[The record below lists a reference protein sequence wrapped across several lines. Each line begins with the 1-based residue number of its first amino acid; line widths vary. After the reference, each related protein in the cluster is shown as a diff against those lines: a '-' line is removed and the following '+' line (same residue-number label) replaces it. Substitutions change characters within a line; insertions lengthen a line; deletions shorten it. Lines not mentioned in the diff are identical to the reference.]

1 MHRFLRRTSAK
12 IQPWHVMQA
21 PDSIGTRDD
30 SPDEPA
36 PGASSVHALE
46 PQRVRFVL
54 VEPSHCGNI
63 GAAARAIRTM
73 GFRDLCVVA
82 PREPDYRA
90 DDEAVALAVH
100 ALAILRASSSHA
112 TLVEALDG
120 VNLAFAMTGYARQ
133 FGPPHLALPQAAA
146 SAAAWVQR
154 KRGPVAFVF
163 GTERTGLQNRDV
175 LRCHY
180 SCAIPADPELGS
192 MNLAQAVQVTAY
204 EMRRAL
210 APADATSA
218 AMGDCPDRASVE
230 TIERLFLM
238 MEQALATVGFHDP
251 AQPRQT
257 LTRLR
262 SLLARASLS
271 SSEAELLIG
280 ICAAIVQPKA
290 ARAGRKSR
298 QSGGSKG

>member
-1 MHRFLRRTSAK
+1 
-12 IQPWHVMQA
+12 MQA
-21 PDSIGTRDD
+21 PDSIDTGDD
-30 SPDEPA
+30 GLSELSLGVD
-36 PGASSVHALE
+36 ALE

-90 DDEAVALAVH
+90 NDEAVALSAN
-100 ALAILRASSSHA
+100 AIAILRSSSSHA

-120 VNLAFAMTGYARQ
+120 VNLAFAMTGYSRQ

-146 SAAAWVQR
+146 SAAACLQH

-163 GTERTGLQNRDV
+163 GTERTGLLNRDV

-180 SCAIPADPELGS
+180 SCAIPSDPEFGS
-192 MNLAQAVQVTAY
+192 MNLAQAVQVAAY

-210 APADATSA
+210 APAEATHA
-218 AMGDCPDRASVE
+218 AIGDRPGRASVE

-238 MEQALATVGFHDP
+238 LEQALATVGFHDP

-257 LTRLR
+257 MARLR
-262 SLLARASLS
+262 SLLARAGLS

-290 ARAGRKSR
+290 ERAGRKSR
-298 QSGGSKG
+298 QSGGSN